1 VTNLLFEFRT
11 FSLTNTCNSLLSLS
25 RVIHALSLPVK
36 KRPKHISF
44 RDAKL
49 TRILQPHLLGNA
61 CMAILCCVSA
71 SSLHLEET
79 RSTLRFA
86 ASAKLIEMKPTVNE
100 VVDHQSVLK
109 KLQIELA
116 ETKDALHKLQIRS
129 DVNDS
134 KGQSVSVV
142 PVSDALLSMSKP
154 ESMRIDLPTESG
166 SAEDG
171 LGHIIEDPQGMTLQ
185 TPILGD
191 SESKPEEVPPI
202 SEVWFSMGSAHKK
215 CCGDLT
221 TRLVQ
226 TEKRSKYLEE
236 KLEATNDLV
245 RTLVCEL
252 EKARR
257 NNVDCNQG
265 SRASKDRFGALEEQ
279 DGMSN
284 DGEFAVMRRQ
294 YLQMKF
300 AIYACLLFYTL
311 GQTEKFVAA
320 LIFFWLSQELVN

>member
-1 VTNLLFEFRT
+1 LKTAQYLSNA
-11 FSLTNTCNSLLSLS
+11 CNSLLSLS
-25 RVIHALSLPVK
+25 RVIHALSLPAK

-61 CMAILCCVSA
+61 CMAILCCASA

-100 VVDHQSVLK
+100 VVDHQSLLK

-116 ETKDALHKLQIRS
+116 ETKDALQKLQNRS
-129 DVNDS
+129 DVDDR
-134 KGQSVSVV
+134 KGQSVSVL
-142 PVSDALLSMSKP
+142 PVSDLLLSTRKR
-154 ESMRIDLPTESG
+154 ESMRTDLPTESG
-166 SAEDG
+166 SAGDG
-171 LGHIIEDPQGMTLQ
+171 LGQIIEDPQGMPLQ

-191 SESKPEEVPPI
+191 SESKPQEVPPVL
-202 SEVWFSMGSAHKK
+202 EVWFSTGSAHKK

-245 RTLVCEL
+245 RTLVYEL

-257 NNVDCNQG
+257 NNCNQG
-265 SRASKDRFGALEEQ
+265 SQASKDRVCALEEQ

-284 DGEFAVMRRQ
+284 DGEISAMRRQ
-294 YLQMKF
+294 YLQMKH
-300 AIYACLLFYTL
+300 AIYLGLLFYTL
-311 GQTEKFVAA
+311 GQSERFVVVV
-320 LIFFWLSQELVN
+320 IYFWLSQELIN

>member
-1 VTNLLFEFRT
+1 LNTIHY
-11 FSLTNTCNSLLSLS
+11 LTHARNSLLSLS

-100 VVDHQSVLK
+100 VVDHQSLLK
-109 KLQIELA
+109 KLQVELA
-116 ETKDALHKLQIRS
+116 ETKDALQRLQNRS
-129 DVNDS
+129 DVEDS

-142 PVSDALLSMSKP
+142 PVSDLLLSTRKR
-154 ESMRIDLPTESG
+154 ESMRTDLPTESG
-166 SAEDG
+166 SAGDG
-171 LGHIIEDPQGMTLQ
+171 LGQIIEDPQGTPLQ
-185 TPILGD
+185 TPILDD
-191 SESKPEEVPPI
+191 SESKPEEVPPL
-202 SEVWFSMGSAHKK
+202 SEVWFSTGSAHKK

-226 TEKRSKYLEE
+226 TEKRSKCLEE

-245 RTLVCEL
+245 RTLVFEL

-265 SRASKDRFGALEEQ
+265 SRSSNDRVGALEKQ
-279 DGMSN
+279 GGTSN
-284 DGEFAVMRRQ
+284 GGDLSVMRRQ
-294 YLQMKF
+294 YLQMKYS
-300 AIYACLLFYTL
+300 IYLGLIFYTF
-311 GQTEKFVAA
+311 GQTEKFVAVVT
-320 LIFFWLSQELVN
+320 FFWLSQELSDYCV

>member
-1 VTNLLFEFRT
+1 
-11 FSLTNTCNSLLSLS
+11 
-25 RVIHALSLPVK
+25 
-36 KRPKHISF
+36 
-44 RDAKL
+44 
-49 TRILQPHLLGNA
+49 
-61 CMAILCCVSA
+61 MAILCCVSA

-100 VVDHQSVLK
+100 VVDHQSLLK
-109 KLQIELA
+109 KVQIELA
-116 ETKDALHKLQIRS
+116 ETKDALQKLQNRS
-129 DVNDS
+129 DVDDS
-134 KGQSVSVV
+134 KGQSISVV
-142 PVSDALLSMSKP
+142 PLSDLLLSTRKR
-154 ESMRIDLPTESG
+154 ESIRTDLPTESG
-166 SAEDG
+166 SAGDG
-171 LGHIIEDPQGMTLQ
+171 FDPPGIPLQ

-202 SEVWFSMGSAHKK
+202 SEVWFSTGSAHKK

-226 TEKRSKYLEE
+226 TEKRSKHLEE

-245 RTLVCEL
+245 RTLVFEL

-265 SRASKDRFGALEEQ
+265 YQASKDRVGALEEQ
-279 DGMSN
+279 GEMNN
-284 DGEFAVMRRQ
+284 DGEFSVMRRQ
-294 YLQMKF
+294 HLHMKY
-300 AIYACLLFYTL
+300 AIYLGLLFYTL

-320 LIFFWLSQELVN
+320 IIYFWMSLCL